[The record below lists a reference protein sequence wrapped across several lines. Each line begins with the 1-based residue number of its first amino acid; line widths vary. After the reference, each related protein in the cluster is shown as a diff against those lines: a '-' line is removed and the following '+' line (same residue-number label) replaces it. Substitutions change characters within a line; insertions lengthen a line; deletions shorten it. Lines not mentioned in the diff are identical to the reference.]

1 MTLIISK
8 PDINHLLLHNSH
20 NVFYLRSLALIRK
33 TFSTRK
39 CKVMKKILFACDG
52 KNFSEAGFDFIK
64 WLSSLEPVKVTG
76 VFFASVNYQ
85 MLLATAIGG
94 YADAYI
100 DYKEDNES
108 EIKYSIGMFE
118 RGCKKNEIEYRIH
131 RETEFWNLDE
141 IAKETRFADL
151 LVISSAQFRTDF
163 NYDHPNSYLKQTIHS
178 AECPVIVVPDHFE
191 APSEILLAYDGKKD
205 SLYAMKQFCYLFPE
219 LTRLPANIV
228 YIKDEDTATI
238 PSLGFLSEYA
248 ACHFSELNIEK
259 MHFAAKTFFPAWAA
273 EEKNKLVVTG
283 SYGRS
288 GISGMLSK
296 SFAEEIIRNNNL
308 PVFIA
313 HQN

>member
-1 MTLIISK
+1 
-8 PDINHLLLHNSH
+8 
-20 NVFYLRSLALIRK
+20 
-33 TFSTRK
+33 
-39 CKVMKKILFACDG
+39 MKKILFACDG
-52 KNFSEAGFDFIK
+52 KNFSEAGFEFIK
-64 WLSSLEPVKVTG
+64 WVRSQEPVKVTG
-76 VFFASVNYQ
+76 VFFSSVNYH

-100 DYKEDNES
+100 GYKEDSES

-118 RGCKKNEIEYRIH
+118 KGCEKNNIEYRVH

-141 IAKETRFADL
+141 IEKETRFADL
-151 LVISSAQFRTDF
+151 LVLSSAQFCTDL
-163 NYDHPNSYLKQTIHS
+163 NDEQPNSYLRQTIRS
-178 AECPVIVVPDHFE
+178 AECPVVIVPEHFE
-191 APSEILLAYDGKKD
+191 VPSEILLAYNGKKD
-205 SLYAMKQFCYLFPE
+205 SLYAMKQFCYLFPQ

-228 YIKDEDTATI
+228 YIKDEDDATI

-259 MHFAAKTFFPAWAA
+259 MHFDAKTFFPAWAA

-288 GISGMLSK
+288 GISGILSK
-296 SFAEEIIRNNNL
+296 SFAEEIIRNKNL

-313 HQN
+313 HQC